1 MRKNLWVVGVLV
13 LVILLAD
20 QFIKIY
26 IKTHFLPMET
36 VPVFGDWF
44 VLEYVENQG
53 MAFGTTF
60 GNQMWH
66 KLALS
71 IFRIIAIAGI
81 GYYWYKQSQAGARR
95 EFLIAVGFIFAGA
108 TGNLIDSMCYDFI
121 FPFDPCI
128 GFNQLD
134 GSGVKATCYESFVVE
149 RRHTGF
155 LLGNVVDMFKFQAHW
170 PDWVSVTLPEF
181 KMKWVGVI
189 WHRHVIIHPG
199 SEVFPAIWNLA
210 DASITIGV
218 IMVFLRQRTYFP
230 SKKQRK
236 KPGFFK
242 RLFKK
247 KTNQAID

>member
-1 MRKNLWVVGVLV
+1 VKKNLWVVGVLV
-13 LVILLAD
+13 VLILLAD

-26 IKTHFLPMET
+26 IKTHFLPQES

-71 IFRIIAIAGI
+71 IFRVIAIFGI

-95 EFLIAVGFIFAGA
+95 EFLIAVGLIFAGA
-108 TGNLIDSMCYDFI
+108 TGNLIDSMCYDYLFAY
-121 FPFDPCI
+121 DPCMV
-128 GFNQLD
+128 FNHLE
-134 GSGVKATCYESFVVE
+134 GSGVKTECGFLGVYET
-149 RRHTGF
+149 RHTGF
-155 LLGNVVDMFKFQAHW
+155 LLGNVVDMFKFQAQW
-170 PDWVSVTLPEF
+170 PKGMPWL
-181 KMKWVGVI
+181 G
-189 WHRHVIIHPG
+189 G
-199 SEVFPAIWNLA
+199 SDVFPAIWNLA

-218 IMVFLRQRTYFP
+218 VMVFLRQRTYFP
-230 SKKQRK
+230 NNKKTK
-236 KPGFFK
+236 KPGIFQ

-247 KTNQAID
+247 DREASAN

>member
-26 IKTHFLPMET
+26 IKTHFFPMET

-95 EFLIAVGFIFAGA
+95 EFLIAVGLIFAGA

-155 LLGNVVDMFKFQAHW
+155 LLGNVVDMFKFQATW
-170 PDWVSVTLPEF
+170 PKGMPWL
-181 KMKWVGVI
+181 G
-189 WHRHVIIHPG
+189 G

-210 DASITIGV
+210 DGSITIGV
-218 IMVFLRQRTYFP
+218 VMVFLRQRTYFP
-230 SKKQRK
+230 SKKQQK
-236 KPGFFK
+236 KPGFFNG
-242 RLFKK
+242 LFKK
-247 KTNQAID
+247 RTEQSAD